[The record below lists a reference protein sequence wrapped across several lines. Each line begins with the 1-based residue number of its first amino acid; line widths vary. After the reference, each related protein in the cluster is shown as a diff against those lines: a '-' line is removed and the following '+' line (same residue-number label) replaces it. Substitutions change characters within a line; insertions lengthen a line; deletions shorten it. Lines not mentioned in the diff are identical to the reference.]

1 MSWTWILGVWTLVS
15 ALWWGLA
22 VLLAA
27 SARSRPSEND
37 AVVDRRTLTV
47 FKPLASPLDPAEL
60 NRLLPC
66 VESFIADLD
75 ETAELLIGCQ
85 EPERIALS
93 RFVKLMRE
101 RHPAARVELIVAPDL
116 GVWPNP
122 KVGMLRM
129 MARHAHGELWL
140 WSDSDMI
147 APPGT
152 IPSLRADF
160 ARSGGRLV
168 TSPYILRDS
177 SEGGLLDELFVNV
190 ELYPGVVLLGRLDR
204 IRFGL
209 GSGML
214 FEAKAFRRHVDWEVL
229 GSTLADDYLVGNRL
243 GPGRLSSVRLETLA
257 AARDGWQ
264 ALLHYLRWQKTI
276 RWCRP
281 GGYAARLLVL
291 PLLGWL
297 AWMAIEPAR
306 LLSWLGALGV
316 LVLDSVAAVV
326 INRAVDCPIPPR
338 RIATLPLWSLLRGL
352 AWLASWLPVPVVWR
366 GRRWTMPKTRPV
378 LPTPKISQSQKDVD

>member
-1 MSWTWILGVWTLVS
+1 MNWPWILGGWTTVA

-27 SARSRPSEND
+27 TARSRPPEDD
-37 AVVDRRTLTV
+37 APADRRTLTV

-60 NRLLPC
+60 KRLLPC

-75 ETAELLIGCQ
+75 ETSELLIGCQ
-85 EPERIALS
+85 EPERIALL
-93 RFVKLMRE
+93 RFVESMRD
-101 RHPAARVELIVAPDL
+101 RHPSARVELIVVPDL
-116 GVWPNP
+116 VAWPNP

-129 MARHAHGELWL
+129 MARHADGELWL

-152 IPSLRADF
+152 IRSLRADF
-160 ARSGGRLV
+160 ADSGGRLV
-168 TSPYILRDS
+168 TSPYVLRDG

-214 FEAKAFRRHVDWEVL
+214 FESKTFRRHVDWEVL

-243 GPGRLSSVRLETLA
+243 GPGRLGSVRLETLA
-257 AARDGWQ
+257 AARDGWR

-281 GGYAARLLVL
+281 GGFAARLLVL
-291 PLLGWL
+291 PVLGWL
-297 AWMAIEPAR
+297 AWAAIEPAR
-306 LLSWLGALGV
+306 LLPWLGALGV
-316 LVLDSVAAVV
+316 LALDSVAAVT
-326 INRAVDCPIPPR
+326 ISRAMDCPISPR
-338 RIATLPLWSLLRGL
+338 RLATLPLWSLLRGL
-352 AWLASWLPVPVVWR
+352 SWLASWLPVPVVWR
-366 GRRWTMPKTRPV
+366 GRRWRMPKTQPV
-378 LPTPKISQSQKDVD
+378 LPTPKISQGQEDVD